1 MHYHLCRHILAKKF
15 IKKLAEISR
24 CSLNI
29 FVLDIFCVQ
38 IYLFYTFE
46 KKQQQRRLSKLD
58 PNSGAYVLEASSWK
72 GRKIS
77 KRTFYVFIWDI
88 FISFS
93 EWFHFY
99 FFHYPFVIYT
109 LPFPFPFCFLL
120 SFYKDN
126 ERLANYSRKLK
137 IVNALTLPCWEQKV
151 KTNAAFFLEYPYIH
165 TWILT

>member
-38 IYLFYTFE
+38 IYLLYTFE
-46 KKQQQRRLSKLD
+46 KSSSNEGYLNQIRTQERMSLRQVVGKGDKFPNVHSTFLLGHIHLFFGMVSLLLFSLSICHI
-58 PNSGAYVLEASSWK
+58 YVA
-72 GRKIS
+72 
-77 KRTFYVFIWDI
+77 
-88 FISFS
+88 
-93 EWFHFY
+93 
-99 FFHYPFVIYT
+99 
-109 LPFPFPFCFLL
+109 FPFPFCFLL

-137 IVNALTLPCWEQKV
+137 IVNALTLPCCEQKV